1 MGQLPTL
8 PAILTEVYE
17 QRSPAPRCLPST
29 YPSTKLRETDRTGT
43 TSDGLSKPERPHQTA
58 FGRYRTQE
66 VAGSSPA
73 SSIETPARQGFS
85 SVRAARF
92 VGGPSTG
99 LYRFAQSLPHCIGEW
114 ELGERLRGAHACD
127 EKVAESVTES

>member
-1 MGQLPTL
+1 LNK
-8 PAILTEVYE
+8 
-17 QRSPAPRCLPST
+17 RH
-29 YPSTKLRETDRTGT
+29 
-43 TSDGLSKPERPHQTA
+43 KPQGMPMR
-58 FGRYRTQE
+58 RYRTQE

-92 VGGPSTG
+92 VGPSTG

-127 EKVAESVTES
+127 EKVAESVHRELMSLWFAAIADTEAPEEAERTA